1 MKRVNWQLLLAMGL
15 VLLSVGMYGLHY
27 LLFHD
32 AHHIFIYLVGDVA
45 FVPIEV
51 LLVTLVLERI
61 LHYRAKRAKMQK
73 LNMVIGTFFSE
84 VGSHLL
90 RCFSR
95 NDSGSDHLTRVLK
108 LDAHSQ
114 ESDFLRMQAF
124 LKQYG
129 YSIEISGD
137 KLQELKAFLLS
148 KRGFLLRLLGNPNL
162 LEHDAFTDCL
172 WAVFHLT
179 EELAE
184 RKNVLELEE
193 TDIRHV
199 SGDISRAY
207 RRVAIQWV
215 AYMQHLQRS
224 YPYLFSLA
232 LRTHPFD
239 PAAKAEVTR

>member
-1 MKRVNWQLLLAMGL
+1 MKRTQWQLILAASL
-15 VLLSVGMYGLHY
+15 IALSVLIYGIHF

-32 AHHIFIYLVGDVA
+32 AHHILIYLVGDIA

-73 LNMVIGTFFSE
+73 LNMVIGAFFSE

-90 RCFSR
+90 RSFSR
-95 NDSGSDHLTRVLK
+95 NDPESDDLAESLK
-108 LDAHSQ
+108 LTLNSQ
-114 ESDFLRMQAF
+114 EADFTRIRDFLKSYKYPIGIKGVQLA
-124 LKQYG
+124 
-129 YSIEISGD
+129 
-137 KLQELKAFLLS
+137 ELKAFLLS
-148 KRGFLLRLLGNPNL
+148 KRPFLLRLLGNPNL

-179 EELAE
+179 EELSE
-184 RKNVLELEE
+184 RKEILDL
-193 TDIRHV
+193 
-199 SGDISRAY
+199 GDRDYHHICGDLSRAY
-207 RRVAIQWV
+207 RTVSTQWLD
-215 AYMQHLQRS
+215 YMQHLKKS

-239 PAAKAEVTR
+239 PAAKAEVTE